1 MMEGNHSK
9 IKDKLNDLIN
19 QHAELDDAIERI
31 NEVTPFDQI
40 KLQRLKKR
48 KLILKDEIK
57 KLKSKILP
65 DIIA

>member
-1 MMEGNHSK
+1 MEGNHSK

-19 QHAELDDAIERI
+19 QHAELDDAIEKI

>member
-1 MMEGNHSK
+1 MEDNHSK

-31 NEVTPFDQI
+31 NEVIPFDQI

>member
-1 MMEGNHSK
+1 MEDDHSK

-31 NEVTPFDQI
+31 NEAIPFDQI

>member
-1 MMEGNHSK
+1 MEDNHPK

-19 QHAELDDAIERI
+19 QHAELNDAIERI
-31 NEVTPFDQI
+31 NEDIPFDQI